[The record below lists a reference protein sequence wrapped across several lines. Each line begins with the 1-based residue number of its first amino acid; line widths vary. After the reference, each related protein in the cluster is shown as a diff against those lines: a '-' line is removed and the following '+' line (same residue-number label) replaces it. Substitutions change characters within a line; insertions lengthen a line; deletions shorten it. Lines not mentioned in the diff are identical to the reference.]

1 MIYKISQL
9 TIAML
14 IGYGI
19 AMFDLFIVGFLHDLH
34 SLEFSIATLFITN
47 YYFLYATVYNSPV
60 SCPY

>member
-19 AMFDLFIVGFLHDLH
+19 AMFNLSIIGFLYNLH

-47 YYFLYATVYNSPV
+47 YYFLYATVYDSHV